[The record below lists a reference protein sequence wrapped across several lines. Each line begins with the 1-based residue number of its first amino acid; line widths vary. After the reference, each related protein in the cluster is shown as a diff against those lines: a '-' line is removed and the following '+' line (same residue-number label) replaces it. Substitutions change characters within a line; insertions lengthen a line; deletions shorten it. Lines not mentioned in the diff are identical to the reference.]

1 MQNRLTLMKEK
12 IILRKI
18 LIFGNSGSGKTTLA
32 KKLSDFH
39 KLGHL
44 DLDTLAWKPTNP
56 PERKRLAESEEEIR
70 RFMGNHAEWVIEGC
84 YTDLLEL
91 VAAESSEIIFLD
103 IPIAQ
108 CIANARNRAW
118 EPHKYES
125 KEAQDKNL
133 DMLIVWISQ
142 YSERNGTFSR
152 TSHLAFYER
161 YQGRKY
167 ILSSNEE
174 AHECN

>member
-1 MQNRLTLMKEK
+1 MK
-12 IILRKI
+12 KI
-18 LIFGNSGSGKTTLA
+18 LIFGNSGSGKTTFA
-32 KKLSDFH
+32 KKLSNSH
-39 KLGHL
+39 QLGHL
-44 DLDTLAWKPTNP
+44 DLDLLAWKPTNP
-56 PERKRLAESEEEIR
+56 PQRKPLAESEEEIR

-103 IPIAQ
+103 IPIEQ
-108 CIANARNRAW
+108 CISNARNRAW

-133 DMLIVWISQ
+133 EMLIDWISQ
-142 YSERNGTFSR
+142 YAERDGVFSR
-152 TSHLAFYER
+152 AAHVAFYEN
-161 YQGRKY
+161 YQGKKRVFT
-167 ILSSNEE
+167 SNEE